1 MVLNLRQINY
11 LQKAST
17 NWINQLLKKPKR
29 RKVYSLFK
37 DNIWCV
43 DLADMQLLSKCNK
56 GIRFLLCVIDIFN
69 KYAWVAPLKDKNIET
84 ILLEDVLLIGLKFL
98 KLKKIKTQ
106 YLRHMVLL
114 ISMVNEL
121 LELFMISFNLNFV
134 DHLNLNIYNGILLI
148 HFKIAK
154 NYITIYFK
162 IIS

>member
-1 MVLNLRQINY
+1 
-11 LQKAST
+11 
-17 NWINQLLKKPKR
+17 
-29 RKVYSLFK
+29 
-37 DNIWCV
+37 
-43 DLADMQLLSKCNK
+43 MQLLSKCNK

-84 ILLEDVLLIGLKFL
+84 ILLEDVLVIGLKFL

-121 LELFMISFNLNFV
+121 LEFFMISFNLNFV